1 MHYGIL
7 KHIGFAK
14 DGEVNNRLISL
25 GDIFECLAVR
35 NIYNQMGIAN
45 EELMSC
51 NQYDLEDY
59 NGEYIVL
66 PINIYSLNVN
76 YSRRVL
82 PCFLGLTIGGIQNI
96 SERNINMLR
105 RFQPIGCR
113 DERTMRKLIEDYGI
127 DAYLQGCLV
136 ATFPERKQNLSSQK
150 KVFFVDPNAGIKD
163 YIPKELLENYEF
175 FSHDFYVTS
184 EDELCKGGIYEFGE
198 KAIEKYSN
206 EARLIITSKY
216 HAAIIA
222 LALGIPVILIMEN
235 NYYKYSWISKFIP
248 VYEPKDF
255 DKINWNP
262 PIVKIPQEEK
272 ELMIKI
278 AMDRI
283 KATYSKYKDICTL
296 SEIRENIETEEFE
309 DIFYGSYAIE
319 YIKKNWSKD
328 IEIQYVFWGATDTSR
343 RLNKFISENYKG
355 AKLKKVYDWVI
366 KTPVQYAEGEFYP
379 DSLDGLET
387 EEAFV
392 FVTGNSASLA
402 AKELF
407 EKTGKKNYY
416 LCERKVLKESDLY
429 NEEENMY

>member
-1 MHYGIL
+1 MNYGIL
-7 KHIGFAK
+7 KHVGFAK
-14 DGEVNNRLISL
+14 DGESNNRLISL
-25 GDIFECLAVR
+25 GDIFECLAIR

-45 EELMSC
+45 EELISC
-51 NQYDLEDY
+51 CQYDLEDY
-59 NGEYIVL
+59 KGEYVVL

-76 YSRRVL
+76 YSRRIL

-105 RFQPIGCR
+105 RFQPVGCR

-136 ATFPERKQNLSSQK
+136 ATFPEREQNLPSQN

-163 YIPKELLENYEF
+163 YIPKELFDNYEF
-175 FSHDFYVTS
+175 FSHDFYVNS
-184 EDELCKGGIYEFGE
+184 EDELCKDGIYEFGK
-198 KAIEKYSN
+198 KAIEMYSK
-206 EARLIITSKY
+206 EARLIVTSKY

-222 LALGIPVILIMEN
+222 MALGIPVILIMEN

-255 DKINWNP
+255 DKIDWNP
-262 PIVKIPQEEK
+262 PVVKIPQEEK

-278 AMDRI
+278 AMNRI
-283 KATYSKYKDICTL
+283 KETYDKYKDICTL
-296 SEIRENIETEEFE
+296 SEIRENIEIEEFE
-309 DIFYGSYAIE
+309 DIFYGSYAVE
-319 YIKKNWSKD
+319 YIKKNWDKD
-328 IEIQYVFWGATDTSR
+328 IEIEYALWGATDTSR
-343 RLNKFISENYKG
+343 RLNKFISDNYKN

-366 KTPVQYAEGEFYP
+366 KTPVEYVEGEFYP
-379 DSLDGLET
+379 ESLDGLET
-387 EEAFV
+387 EEDFV

-407 EKTGKKNYY
+407 AKTGKKNYF
-416 LCERKVLKESDLY
+416 LCERKVLEESDIL
-429 NEEENMY
+429 